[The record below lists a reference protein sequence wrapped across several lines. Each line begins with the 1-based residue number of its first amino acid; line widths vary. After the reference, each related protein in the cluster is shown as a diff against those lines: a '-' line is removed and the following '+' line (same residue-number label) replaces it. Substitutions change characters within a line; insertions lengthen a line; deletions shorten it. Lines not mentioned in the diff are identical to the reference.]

1 MALERIHPGSPPG
14 GLSPR
19 MHQLLD
25 ESEERISTFQE
36 DIGEQASPRFEPAD
50 YAEVADALLW
60 IRASEDPGP
69 RFCEWGCGFGV
80 VTGLASLMGF
90 EATGIEKDPLLL
102 DQARSL
108 YLACEVD
115 AALVQADFFDGREE
129 ENPSIHPASF
139 DLVYA
144 YPWPREADAWTCF
157 FDQTGKPGALLLT
170 FHDFGELRLHR
181 KLDP

>member
-1 MALERIHPGSPPG
+1 MTDNWREG
-14 GLSPR
+14 
-19 MHQLLD
+19 
-25 ESEERISTFQE
+25 
-36 DIGEQASPRFEPAD
+36 
-50 YAEVADALLW
+50 
-60 IRASEDPGP
+60 
-69 RFCEWGCGFGV
+69 GFGLYIHWPFCAAKCPYCDFNSHV
-80 VTGLASLMGF
+80 SSQIDMADWQAANGF

-102 DQARSL
+102 DQARAL
-108 YLACEVD
+108 YLECGGD
-115 AALVQADFFDGREE
+115 AALVQADFFDWRED
-129 ENPSIHPASF
+129 ENPSIHPATF